1 MLKKSILQGFKPKIK
16 NNVQDTYQGQ
26 NGLLYKFIATF
37 ENGDAGECNSTST
50 SPKWEIGKEYNYD
63 LESRTVNGN
72 TYFSIK
78 GLKRADF
85 VSNNNGGS
93 SYTAKTSAEWK
104 SHAMQVAIESVA
116 WMYHEGVFEHKY
128 REITIDKVY
137 QWIINVVQG
146 NDKMYWRAF
155 SVIKSSINFFTSSG
169 TDIKDFNSMLLYAN
183 TLYAMCDVE
192 PEGVVMKDNDIYQ
205 QVQPTIQ
212 EPARQMQSLPDS
224 RITEKPQYPVED
236 DDEPLPF

>member
-37 ENGDAGECNSTST
+37 ENGDAGECNSIST
-50 SPKWEIGKEYNYD
+50 SPKWEIGKEYTYD

-85 VSNNNGGS
+85 VPNNNGGS
-93 SYTAKTSAEWK
+93 SYSAKTPAEWK

-137 QWIINVVQG
+137 QWIINVVRG

-183 TLYAMCDVE
+183 TLYAMCDEE
-192 PEGVVMKDNDIYQ
+192 PQTNDDCISQ
-205 QVQPTIQ
+205 QVRPPIQ
-212 EPARQMQSLPDS
+212 EPARQMQSMPDP
-224 RITEKPQYPVED
+224 RISEKPQYPIED
-236 DDEPLPF
+236 DNEPLPF